1 MKHLRH
7 IFILFSITSISLFF
21 VINSTND
28 VIKYLKL
35 NPNEINS
42 FDIIKS
48 IDWISF
54 FAMLFVVF
62 FGISAYDIKGKEMGF
77 WGFISS
83 ILTAYI
89 YYTFKNYTFVALY
102 LYGSLMDL
110 LLFIYGTN
118 KIKKPNQMQT
128 LIQIGIV
135 FIFSIVLKIILD
147 KQPIQDM
154 FLKITWNTFL
164 EYLTFVL
171 YAVAQL
177 LALKQTIWQ
186 FTIWIPKNVVE
197 FILAIFTKN
206 PVPIA
211 RNIYFLGMNLFAYIR
226 WNNQIKEENI
236 ENKI

>member
-21 VINSTND
+21 VLNSTND
-28 VIKYLKL
+28 VINYLKL
-35 NPNEINS
+35 NPNAINS

-89 YYTFKNYTFVALY
+89 YYKFNNYTFVALY

-118 KIKKPNQMQT
+118 KVKKPNQMQT

-135 FIFSIVLKIILD
+135 FIFSIVLKMILD
-147 KQPIQDM
+147 KQSIHDM
-154 FLKITWNTFL
+154 FFKITWNVFL

-197 FILAIFTKN
+197 LILAILTKN

-226 WNNQIKEENI
+226 WNHQIKEENI